1 MGSGMSNITDYLTWR
16 GDISL
21 ACMPFNDADNL
32 VLSLL
37 AYILFENIMTKDEKL
52 TVKQAATILNGR
64 PNDFGVMKSDNVRL
78 LSKMADGARFQN
90 AAICH
95 CVSEIDTNEEKQFA
109 AITILLDDGTCF
121 VAYRGTDNTLIGWKE
136 DFNLSFISPVPA
148 QTASARYLTGVAGQT
163 AGPLRIGGHSKG
175 GNLAI
180 YAASQCSQ
188 HIQDRVVAVYS
199 NDGPGLDDATFT
211 SDGYMRIRDRF
222 YSFVPQSSII
232 GMLLQHQENY
242 AVVISHAIGLFQ
254 HNPYTWQ
261 VNRDGFEIIGAIRPG
276 SRYMDATLKNWLSS
290 VSMDER
296 MIFVDTLFTVLSST
310 NATTL
315 QGLTAGWWKNA
326 YVMLMKVKD
335 IDSQTRK
342 IIIGV
347 LVELVKAAMGI
358 RSNISPTALLPV
370 EIDPH

>member
-1 MGSGMSNITDYLTWR
+1 MGSEMSNITDYLTWR

-148 QTASARYLTGVAGQT
+148 QTASVRYLTGVAGQT

-296 MIFVDTLFTVLSST
+296 MIFVDTLFTILSST

-315 QGLTAGWWKNA
+315 QGLTMGWWKNA

>member
-90 AAICH
+90 AVICH

-296 MIFVDTLFTVLSST
+296 MIFVDTLFTILSST

-315 QGLTAGWWKNA
+315 QGLTMGWWKNA

>member
-1 MGSGMSNITDYLTWR
+1 MSNITDYLTWR

-148 QTASARYLTGVAGQT
+148 QTASVRYLTGVAGQT
-163 AGPLRIGGHSKG
+163 ARPLRIGGHSKG

-315 QGLTAGWWKNA
+315 QGLTMGWWKNA

>member
-37 AYILFENIMTKDEKL
+37 AYILLENIMTKDEKL

-148 QTASARYLTGVAGQT
+148 QTASVRYLTDVAGQT

-199 NDGPGLDDATFT
+199 NDGPGLDVATFT

>member
-148 QTASARYLTGVAGQT
+148 QTASVRYLTGVAGQT
-163 AGPLRIGGHSKG
+163 ARPLRIGGHSKG

-315 QGLTAGWWKNA
+315 QGLTMGWWKNA

>member
-1 MGSGMSNITDYLTWR
+1 MGSEMSNITDYLTWR

-52 TVKQAATILNGR
+52 TVKQAATILNRR

-315 QGLTAGWWKNA
+315 QGLTMGWWKNA

>member
-148 QTASARYLTGVAGQT
+148 QTASVRYLTGVAGQT
-163 AGPLRIGGHSKG
+163 TRPLRIGGHSKG

-296 MIFVDTLFTVLSST
+296 MIFVDTLFTILSST

-315 QGLTAGWWKNA
+315 QGLTMGWWKNA